1 MARIKTYVKDTVIT
15 DGDKLLG
22 TDATNNNRTVNI
34 EVGSL
39 KTYMEDNAE
48 FNSETTVFNQSSA
61 SNTWTI
67 PHNLGKYPSVY
78 TEDSSGNIIIGQV
91 DYQNDNSLTITF
103 SADTTGV
110 ASLN

>member
-15 DGDKLLG
+15 DEDKLLG
-22 TDATNNNRTVNI
+22 TDAANNNRTVNI

-48 FNSETTVFNQSSA
+48 FNSATTTFNQLSA
-61 SNTWTI
+61 SDVWSIT
-67 PHNLGKYPSVY
+67 HNLGKFPSVY

-91 DYQNDNSLTITF
+91 DYPNNNSITITF
-103 SADTTGV
+103 SAATAGV
-110 ASLN
+110 AYLN

>member
-22 TDATNNNRTVNI
+22 TDAANNNRTVNI
-34 EVGSL
+34 EIGSL

-48 FNSETTVFNQSSA
+48 FNSDTTVFNQSSA
-61 SNTWTI
+61 STTWSI
-67 PHNLGKYPSVY
+67 SHNMGKYPSVY

-91 DYQNDNSLTITF
+91 DYQNNALLTITF
-103 SADTTGV
+103 SAATAGV
-110 ASLN
+110 AYLN